1 MRNRQEPEN
10 QTRLPADLIALIMPA
25 METPVPAVPGKRK
38 WITVALL
45 VAGLAVLLTWL
56 LLTPAGLDGKMH
68 AAGYSVCHQI
78 ESHTLSIGGKLLP
91 LCARCTGTF
100 LGLLI
105 TLVTLSRRGKKTGV
119 PSRPIFALLILFFL
133 AFLADGINS
142 TLTILPGLQPLYP
155 PNNILRLAT
164 GLLFGISLGT
174 LALTLWNQTLWA
186 DGNPE
191 ALLSNWQ
198 QVLVLVAM
206 VAVTGILILAN
217 ITWLYYPVAIL
228 STAAIFLILSMIY
241 TLLWCIILKKENTLH
256 HFKDGI
262 RIYNAGVITAV
273 VQVGLMDLLRFLL
286 THTWNS
292 F

>member
-1 MRNRQEPEN
+1 MV
-10 QTRLPADLIALIMPA
+10 
-25 METPVPAVPGKRK
+25 TPVTAVPGKRK

-78 ESHTLSIGGKLLP
+78 DGHTLPIGGKLLP

-100 LGLLI
+100 LGLLV
-105 TLVTLSRRGKKTGV
+105 TLVTFSRRGKKTGV

-133 AFLADGINS
+133 AFLVDGINS

-186 DGNPE
+186 DGDPE
-191 ALLSNWQ
+191 AVLSNRQ
-198 QVLVLVAM
+198 QVLVLVAL

-241 TLLWCIILKKENTLH
+241 TLLWCIILKNENTLH

-262 RIYNAGVITAV
+262 RIYSAGVITAV

-292 F
+292 Y